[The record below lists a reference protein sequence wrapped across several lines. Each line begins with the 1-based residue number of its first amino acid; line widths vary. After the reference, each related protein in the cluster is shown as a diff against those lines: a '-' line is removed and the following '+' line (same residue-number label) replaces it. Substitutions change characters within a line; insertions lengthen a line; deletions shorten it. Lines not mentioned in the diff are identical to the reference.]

1 MKIIIIN
8 QLIHTKYSYCIWYII
23 HNNTKLYTAI
33 TKATS
38 PRALLNEPTHK
49 QDYVCIY
56 KVNGIA
62 CTASLTW
69 VNKAQ
74 AVSLQLHSKNNY
86 SVV

>member
-1 MKIIIIN
+1 M
-8 QLIHTKYSYCIWYII
+8 YSYMIY
-23 HNNTKLYTAI
+23 NTYKYKVITAI

-62 CTASLTW
+62 CAASLTV

-74 AVSLQLHSKNNY
+74 AVSIQFQSKNNY
-86 SVV
+86 SVA

>member
-1 MKIIIIN
+1 MHKVQLYDIII
-8 QLIHTKYSYCIWYII
+8 L

-38 PRALLNEPTHK
+38 PRALLNEPTQSK
-49 QDYVCIY
+49 LCIC

-74 AVSLQLHSKNNY
+74 AMSIQLQRKNNY
-86 SVV
+86 SVA